1 MSRASK
7 HTKIGETLRS
17 QGLVMLPPLW
27 IQAADMPQI
36 HELAGKATEH
46 VNEVRKEHRKF
57 QKSAPDP
64 TNSKE
69 DAWEQFEKLRELS

>member
-7 HTKIGETLRS
+7 HTKIGKTLRN

-36 HELAGKATEH
+36 HKLAGKATEH
-46 VNEVRKEHRKF
+46 VNEVRKVYRES
-57 QKSAPDP
+57 QKAAPDP
-64 TNSKE
+64 TTSKE
-69 DAWEQFEKLRELS
+69 DAWKQFEKLRESS